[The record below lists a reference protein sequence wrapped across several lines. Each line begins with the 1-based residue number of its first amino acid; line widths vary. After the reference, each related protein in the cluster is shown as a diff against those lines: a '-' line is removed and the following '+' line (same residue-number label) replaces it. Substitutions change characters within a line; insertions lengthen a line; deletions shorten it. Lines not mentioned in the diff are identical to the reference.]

1 MKQQAGTTDH
11 HGFYVSGDIA
21 AQDLN
26 SALTNIALPVYRP
39 ASVSSKPKKKLISG
53 RQTGLGAISEAT
65 F

>member
-39 ASVSSKPKKKLISG
+39 ASVSSKPKK
-53 RQTGLGAISEAT
+53 
-65 F
+65 